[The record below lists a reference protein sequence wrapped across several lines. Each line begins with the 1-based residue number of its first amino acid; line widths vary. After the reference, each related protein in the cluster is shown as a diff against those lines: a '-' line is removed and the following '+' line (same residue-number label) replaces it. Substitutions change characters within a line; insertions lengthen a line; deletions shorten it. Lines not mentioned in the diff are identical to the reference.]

1 MVHPSSAC
9 YVDEGKERET
19 SRASGP
25 SGIWSQQVLDVAE
38 GPMTCTQ
45 ARSAQGVAE
54 APQHMAL
61 TAAPGAQTHLRRSTG
76 DPRLTRARQRR
87 CLWTLPQ
94 KPGSRL
100 MLIVCLIK
108 VRD

>member
-25 SGIWSQQVLDVAE
+25 SGIWALQVCDIAE
-38 GPMTCTQ
+38 GLMARVQ
-45 ARSAQGVAE
+45 ARSAQGIAG
-54 APQHMAL
+54 APQHRPL
-61 TAAPGAQTHLRRSTG
+61 TAAQRAQTRPRRSTG
-76 DPRLTRARQRR
+76 DHILMRARQRR
-87 CLWTLPQ
+87 CLWTLLQ
-94 KPGSRL
+94 ML
-100 MLIVCLIK
+100 MVCLRR